1 VTHSVILLIGA
12 AGQLGFE
19 LARFLPE
26 HGELVAVDRAALDL
40 ADADAIAATVR
51 RVRPQIIVNAAGYTA
66 VDRAESEPVLADAIN
81 ARAPEILAKEAKR
94 LDALLI
100 HYSTDYVFDG
110 SSAKPYSEDDRPNPV
125 NVYGASKL
133 AGERAITAAGCAH
146 LILRTSW
153 VYGLHGQ
160 NFLLTMKR
168 LAATRE
174 ELRVVADQFG
184 VPNWSRVLAE
194 ATARLVGRGTAAL
207 ADKSGIYHL
216 SGRGRASWFDFARA
230 IFDDADRPR
239 VVPITTA
246 EYPTPARRPASAVLA
261 SAKLEEVFGMALPDW
276 RQTLAACKAAA
287 SIQAR

>member
-1 VTHSVILLIGA
+1 VKRPVILLTGA

-19 LARFLPE
+19 LARLLPA
-26 HGELVAVDRAALDL
+26 HGEVQALDRAALNL
-40 ADADAIAATVR
+40 ADADAVAATVR
-51 RVRPQIIVNAAGYTA
+51 LIRPQIIVNAAGYTA
-66 VDRAESEPVLADAIN
+66 VDRAESEPALADAIN
-81 ARAPEILAKEAKR
+81 ARAPAVLAEEAKR

-110 SSAKPYSEDDRPNPV
+110 NSKEPYREEDHANPL
-125 NVYGASKL
+125 NVYGRSKL
-133 AGERAITAAGCAH
+133 AGERAIAAAGGAH

-153 VYGLHGQ
+153 IYGWHGQ
-160 NFLLTMKR
+160 NFLLTMRR
-168 LAATRE
+168 LAATRD

-194 ATARLVGRGTAAL
+194 ATASLVGRGAPAL
-207 ADKSGIYHL
+207 AAKSGIYHL

-230 IFDDADRPR
+230 IFDNADRPR

-261 SAKLEEVFGMALPDW
+261 TNKFEEAFGIVLPDW
-276 RQTLAACKAAA
+276 RETLAACKAAA
-287 SIQAR
+287 A

>member
-1 VTHSVILLIGA
+1 MKRPVILLTGA

-19 LARFLPE
+19 LARLLTA
-26 HGELVAVDRAALDL
+26 HGEVEALDRAALDL
-40 ADADAIAATVR
+40 ADADAVAAAVR
-51 RVRPQIIVNAAGYTA
+51 RVGPQIIVNAAGYTA
-66 VDRAESEPVLADAIN
+66 VDRAESEPALADAIN
-81 ARAPEILAKEAKR
+81 ARAPAVLAEEAKR

-110 SSAKPYSEDDRPNPV
+110 NSREPYREEDPAKPL
-125 NVYGASKL
+125 NVYGSSKL
-133 AGERAITAAGCAH
+133 AGERAITAAGAAH

-153 VYGLHGQ
+153 IYGLHGQ
-160 NFLLTMKR
+160 NFLLTMRR
-168 LAATRE
+168 LAATRD

-194 ATARLVGRGTAAL
+194 ATASLVGRGPAAL
-207 ADKSGIYHL
+207 AEKTGIYHL

-230 IFDDADRPR
+230 IFDGADRPR

-261 SAKLEEVFGMALPDW
+261 TDKFEAAFGFALPDW
-276 RQTLAACKAAA
+276 HEMLAACKAAA
-287 SIQAR
+287 V

>member
-1 VTHSVILLIGA
+1 VKRPVILLTGA

-19 LARFLPE
+19 LARLLPA
-26 HGELVAVDRAALDL
+26 HGEVQALDRAALDL
-40 ADADAIAATVR
+40 ADADAVAAAVR
-51 RVRPQIIVNAAGYTA
+51 RIEPQIIVNAAGYTA
-66 VDRAESEPVLADAIN
+66 VDRAESEPALADAVN
-81 ARAPEILAKEAKR
+81 ARAPAVLAAEAKR

-110 SSAKPYSEDDRPNPV
+110 MSGQPYREQDPMHPL
-125 NVYGASKL
+125 NVYGSSKL
-133 AGERAITAAGCAH
+133 AGERAIAASGVAH

-153 VYGLHGQ
+153 IYGWRGQ
-160 NFLLTMKR
+160 NFLLTMRR
-168 LAATRE
+168 LAATRD

-194 ATARLVGRGTAAL
+194 ATAGLVARGAAAL
-207 ADKSGIYHL
+207 AAKSGVYHL

-261 SAKLEEVFGMALPDW
+261 TAKFEEAFGIVLPDW
-276 RQTLAACKAAA
+276 REMLAACKAAA
-287 SIQAR
+287 

>member
-1 VTHSVILLIGA
+1 MTRPVILLTGA

-19 LARFLPE
+19 LAPLLTA
-26 HGELVAVDRAALDL
+26 HGEVEALDRAALDL
-40 ADADAIAATVR
+40 ADADAVAAAVR

-66 VDRAESEPVLADAIN
+66 VDRAESEPALADAIN
-81 ARAPEILAKEAKR
+81 ARAPAVLAEEAKR

-110 SSAKPYSEDDRPNPV
+110 NSTEPYREEDQANPL
-125 NVYGASKL
+125 NVYGSSKL
-133 AGERAITAAGCAH
+133 AGERAIRAAGVAH

-153 VYGLHGQ
+153 IYGLHGQ
-160 NFLLTMKR
+160 NFLLTMRR
-168 LAATRE
+168 LAATRD

-184 VPNWSRVLAE
+184 VPNWSRALAQ
-194 ATARLVGRGTAAL
+194 ATASLVSRGPAAL
-207 ADKSGIYHL
+207 AKKTGIYHL

-230 IFDDADRPR
+230 IFDGADRPR

-261 SAKLEEVFGMALPDW
+261 TDKFEAAFGFALPDW
-276 RQTLAACKAAA
+276 HEMLAACKAAA
-287 SIQAR
+287 V

>member
-1 VTHSVILLIGA
+1 MKRPVILLTGA

-19 LARFLPE
+19 LARLLTA
-26 HGELVAVDRAALDL
+26 HGEVEALDRAALDL
-40 ADADAIAATVR
+40 ADADAVAAAVR
-51 RVRPQIIVNAAGYTA
+51 RVGPQIIVNAAGYTA
-66 VDRAESEPVLADAIN
+66 VDRAESEPALADAIN
-81 ARAPEILAKEAKR
+81 ARAPAVLAEEAKR

-110 SSAKPYSEDDRPNPV
+110 NSREPYREEDQAKPL
-125 NVYGASKL
+125 NVYGSSKL
-133 AGERAITAAGCAH
+133 AGERAIMAAGAAH

-153 VYGLHGQ
+153 IYGLHGQ
-160 NFLLTMKR
+160 NFLLTMRR
-168 LAATRE
+168 LAATRD

-194 ATARLVGRGTAAL
+194 ATASLVGRGPAAL
-207 ADKSGIYHL
+207 AEKTGIYHL

-230 IFDDADRPR
+230 IFDGADRPR

-261 SAKLEEVFGMALPDW
+261 TDKFEAAFGFALPDW
-276 RQTLAACKAAA
+276 HEMLAACKAAA
-287 SIQAR
+287 V

>member
-1 VTHSVILLIGA
+1 MKRPVILLTGA

-19 LARFLPE
+19 LARLLTA
-26 HGELVAVDRAALDL
+26 HGEVEALDRAALDL
-40 ADADAIAATVR
+40 ADADAVSAAVR

-66 VDRAESEPVLADAIN
+66 VDRAESEPALADAIN
-81 ARAPEILAKEAKR
+81 ARAPAVLADEAKR

-110 SSAKPYSEDDRPNPV
+110 NSREPYREEDQASPL
-125 NVYGASKL
+125 NVYGRSKL
-133 AGERAITAAGCAH
+133 AGERAITAAGAAH

-153 VYGLHGQ
+153 IYGLHGQ
-160 NFLLTMKR
+160 NFLLTMRR
-168 LAATRE
+168 LAATRD

-194 ATARLVGRGTAAL
+194 ATASLVSRGPATL
-207 ADKSGIYHL
+207 AKKTGIYHL

-261 SAKLEEVFGMALPDW
+261 TDKFEAAFGFALPDW
-276 RQTLAACKAAA
+276 HEMLAACKATAV
-287 SIQAR
+287 

>member
-1 VTHSVILLIGA
+1 MILLTGA

-19 LARFLPE
+19 LARLLTA
-26 HGELVAVDRAALDL
+26 HGEVEALDRAALDL
-40 ADADAIAATVR
+40 ADAHAVSAAVR

-66 VDRAESEPVLADAIN
+66 VDRAESEPALADAIN
-81 ARAPEILAKEAKR
+81 ARAPAVLADEAKR

-110 SSAKPYSEDDRPNPV
+110 NSREPYREEDQTKPL
-125 NVYGASKL
+125 NVYGSSKL
-133 AGERAITAAGCAH
+133 AGERAITAAGAAH

-153 VYGLHGQ
+153 IYGLHGQ
-160 NFLLTMKR
+160 NFLLTMRR
-168 LAATRE
+168 LAATRD

-194 ATARLVGRGTAAL
+194 ATASLVSRGPATL
-207 ADKSGIYHL
+207 AKKTGIYHL

-261 SAKLEEVFGMALPDW
+261 TDKFEAAFGFALPDW
-276 RQTLAACKAAA
+276 HEMLAACKATAV
-287 SIQAR
+287 

>member
-1 VTHSVILLIGA
+1 MKRPVILLTGA

-19 LARFLPE
+19 LARVLPE
-26 HGELVAVDRAALDL
+26 HGELVAADRVVLDL
-40 ADADAIAATVR
+40 ANADAIAATVR

-66 VDRAESEPVLADAIN
+66 VDRAESEPALADAIN
-81 ARAPEILAKEAKR
+81 ARAPAILAEEAKR

-110 SSAKPYSEDDRPNPV
+110 SSAEPYREDDRPDPV
-125 NVYGASKL
+125 NVYGTSKL
-133 AGERAITAAGCAH
+133 AGERAITAAGGAH

-153 VYGLHGQ
+153 VYGWHGQ

-168 LAATRE
+168 LAATRN
-174 ELRVVADQFG
+174 ELRIVADQFG
-184 VPNWSRVLAE
+184 VPNWSRTLAE
-194 ATARLVGRGTAAL
+194 ATARLVSRGAAAL
-207 ADKSGIYHL
+207 ANKSGIYHL

-230 IFDDADRPR
+230 IFDDATFPR
-239 VVPITTA
+239 VLPITTA

-261 SAKLEEVFGMALPDW
+261 TVKLEEVFGIVLPDW

-287 SIQAR
+287 S

>member
-1 VTHSVILLIGA
+1 VKRPVILLTGA

-19 LARFLPE
+19 LARLLTA
-26 HGELVAVDRAALDL
+26 HGEVEALDRAALDL
-40 ADADAIAATVR
+40 ADAHAVSAAVR

-66 VDRAESEPVLADAIN
+66 VDRAESEPALADAIN
-81 ARAPEILAKEAKR
+81 ARAPAVLADEAKR

-110 SSAKPYSEDDRPNPV
+110 NSREPYREEDQTKPL
-125 NVYGASKL
+125 NVYGSSKL
-133 AGERAITAAGCAH
+133 AGERAITAAGAAH

-153 VYGLHGQ
+153 IYGLHGQ
-160 NFLLTMKR
+160 NFLLTMRR
-168 LAATRE
+168 LAATRD

-194 ATARLVGRGTAAL
+194 ATASLVSRGPATL
-207 ADKSGIYHL
+207 AKKTGIYHL

-261 SAKLEEVFGMALPDW
+261 TDKFEAAFGFALPDW
-276 RQTLAACKAAA
+276 HEMLAACKATAV
-287 SIQAR
+287 

>member
-1 VTHSVILLIGA
+1 MKRPVILLTGA

-19 LARFLPE
+19 LNRLLPA
-26 HGELVAVDRAALDL
+26 HGEVEARNRAALDL
-40 ADADAIAATVR
+40 ADADAVAATVR
-51 RVRPQIIVNAAGYTA
+51 RVKPQIIVNAAGYTA
-66 VDRAESEPVLADAIN
+66 VDRAESEPALADAIN
-81 ARAPEILAKEAKR
+81 ARAPAILAGEANR
-94 LDALLI
+94 LGALLI

-110 SSAKPYSEDDRPNPV
+110 TSAEPYREEDRANPL
-125 NVYGASKL
+125 NVYGRSKL
-133 AGERAITAAGCAH
+133 AGERAIAAAGGAH

-153 VYGLHGQ
+153 IYGWHGQ

-168 LAATRE
+168 LAATRD

-194 ATARLVGRGTAAL
+194 ATASLIGRGAAAL
-207 ADKSGIYHL
+207 AKKSGIYHL
-216 SGRGRASWFDFARA
+216 SGGGRASWFDFARA
-230 IFDDADRPR
+230 IFDDPDHPR

-261 SAKLEEVFGMALPDW
+261 TSKLKDTFGIALPDW

-287 SIQAR
+287 I

>member
-1 VTHSVILLIGA
+1 VR
-12 AGQLGFE
+12 E
-19 LARFLPE
+19 LETRGERFLAVSRTELDYAQFDELLRFLRDKKPE
-26 HGELVAVDRAALDL
+26 FL
-40 ADADAIAATVR
+40 
-51 RVRPQIIVNAAGYTA
+51 VNAAGYTA
-66 VDRAESEPVLADAIN
+66 VDRAESEPALADAIN
-81 ARAPEILAKEAKR
+81 ARGPAVLAEEAKR

-110 SSAKPYSEDDRPNPV
+110 NSREPYREEDQATPL
-125 NVYGASKL
+125 NVYGRSKL
-133 AGERAITAAGCAH
+133 AGERAIAAAGVAH

-153 VYGLHGQ
+153 IYGLHGQ
-160 NFLLTMKR
+160 NFLLTMRR

-184 VPNWSRVLAE
+184 VPNWSRALAE
-194 ATARLVGRGTAAL
+194 ATASLVSRGPATL
-207 ADKSGIYHL
+207 AKKTGIYHL

-261 SAKLEEVFGMALPDW
+261 TDKFEAAFGFALPDW
-276 RQTLAACKAAA
+276 HEMLAACKAAA
-287 SIQAR
+287 V

>member
-1 VTHSVILLIGA
+1 MKRPVILLTGA

-19 LARFLPE
+19 LARLLTA
-26 HGELVAVDRAALDL
+26 HGEVEALDRAALDL
-40 ADADAIAATVR
+40 ADADAVAAAVR
-51 RVRPQIIVNAAGYTA
+51 RVGPQIIVNAAGYTA
-66 VDRAESEPVLADAIN
+66 VDRAESEPALADAIN
-81 ARAPEILAKEAKR
+81 ARAPAVLAEEAKR

-110 SSAKPYSEDDRPNPV
+110 NSREPYREEDQAKPL
-125 NVYGASKL
+125 NVYGSSKL
-133 AGERAITAAGCAH
+133 AGERAITAAGAAH

-153 VYGLHGQ
+153 IYGLHGQ
-160 NFLLTMKR
+160 NFLLTMRR
-168 LAATRE
+168 LAATRD

-194 ATARLVGRGTAAL
+194 ATASLVGRGPAAL
-207 ADKSGIYHL
+207 AEKTGIYHL

-230 IFDDADRPR
+230 IFDGDDRPR

-261 SAKLEEVFGMALPDW
+261 TDKFEAAFGFALPDW
-276 RQTLAACKAAA
+276 HEMLAACKAAA
-287 SIQAR
+287 V

>member
-1 VTHSVILLIGA
+1 VKRPVILLTGA

-19 LARFLPE
+19 LARLLTA
-26 HGELVAVDRAALDL
+26 HGEVEALDRAALDL
-40 ADADAIAATVR
+40 ADADAVAAAVR

-66 VDRAESEPVLADAIN
+66 VDRAESEPALADAIN
-81 ARAPEILAKEAKR
+81 ARAPAVLAEEAKR

-110 SSAKPYSEDDRPNPV
+110 YSREPYREEDQANPL
-125 NVYGASKL
+125 NVYGSSKL
-133 AGERAITAAGCAH
+133 AGERAITAAGGAH

-153 VYGLHGQ
+153 IYGLHGQ
-160 NFLLTMKR
+160 NFLLTMRR
-168 LAATRE
+168 LAATRD

-194 ATARLVGRGTAAL
+194 ATAGLVSRGAAAL
-207 ADKSGIYHL
+207 AKKTGIYHL

-261 SAKLEEVFGMALPDW
+261 TAKFEETFGIALPDW
-276 RQTLAACKAAA
+276 RETLAACKATAV
-287 SIQAR
+287 

>member
-1 VTHSVILLIGA
+1 VKRPVILLTGA

-19 LARFLPE
+19 LARLLTA
-26 HGELVAVDRAALDL
+26 HGEVEALDRAALDL
-40 ADADAIAATVR
+40 ADAHAVSAAVR

-66 VDRAESEPVLADAIN
+66 VDRAESEPALADAIN
-81 ARAPEILAKEAKR
+81 ARAPAVLADEAKR

-110 SSAKPYSEDDRPNPV
+110 NSREPYREEDQTKPL
-125 NVYGASKL
+125 NVYGSSKL
-133 AGERAITAAGCAH
+133 AGERAITAAGAAH

-153 VYGLHGQ
+153 IYGLHGQ
-160 NFLLTMKR
+160 NFLLTMRR
-168 LAATRE
+168 LAVTRD

-194 ATARLVGRGTAAL
+194 ATASLVSRGPATL
-207 ADKSGIYHL
+207 AKKTGIYHL

-261 SAKLEEVFGMALPDW
+261 TDKFEAAFGFALPDW
-276 RQTLAACKAAA
+276 HEMLAACKATAV
-287 SIQAR
+287 

>member
-1 VTHSVILLIGA
+1 VKRPVILLTGA

-19 LARFLPE
+19 LARLLTA
-26 HGELVAVDRAALDL
+26 HGEVEALDRAALDL
-40 ADADAIAATVR
+40 ADADAVSAAVR

-66 VDRAESEPVLADAIN
+66 VDRAESEPALADAIN
-81 ARAPEILAKEAKR
+81 ARAPAVLAEEAKR

-110 SSAKPYSEDDRPNPV
+110 NSREPYREEDQTKPL
-125 NVYGASKL
+125 NVYGSSKL
-133 AGERAITAAGCAH
+133 AGERAITAAGAAH

-153 VYGLHGQ
+153 IYGLHGQ
-160 NFLLTMKR
+160 NFLLTMRR
-168 LAATRE
+168 LAATRD

-194 ATARLVGRGTAAL
+194 ATASLVSRGPATL
-207 ADKSGIYHL
+207 AKKTGIYHL

-261 SAKLEEVFGMALPDW
+261 TDKFEAAFGFALPDW
-276 RQTLAACKAAA
+276 HEMLAACKATAV
-287 SIQAR
+287 

>member
-1 VTHSVILLIGA
+1 MKRPVILLTGA

-19 LARFLPE
+19 LARLLTA
-26 HGELVAVDRAALDL
+26 HGEVEALDRAALDL
-40 ADADAIAATVR
+40 ADAHAVSAAVR

-66 VDRAESEPVLADAIN
+66 VDRAESEPALADAIN
-81 ARAPEILAKEAKR
+81 ARAPAVLADEAKR

-110 SSAKPYSEDDRPNPV
+110 NSREPYREEDQTKPL
-125 NVYGASKL
+125 NVYGSSKL
-133 AGERAITAAGCAH
+133 AGERAITAAGAAH

-153 VYGLHGQ
+153 IYGLHGQ
-160 NFLLTMKR
+160 NFLLTMRR
-168 LAATRE
+168 LAATRD

-194 ATARLVGRGTAAL
+194 ATASLVSRGPATL
-207 ADKSGIYHL
+207 AKKTGIYHL

-261 SAKLEEVFGMALPDW
+261 TDKFEAAFGFALPDW
-276 RQTLAACKAAA
+276 HEMLAACKATAV
-287 SIQAR
+287 